1 MPGTPAHVWHP
12 WLRTERV
19 LRAILTEPWSAEAW
33 ERIKLEIP
41 ESSQSTPGSG
51 KRAGPTR
58 SR

>member
-41 ESSQSTPGSG
+41 EILAEHARIR
-51 KRAGPTR
+51 KAGW
-58 SR
+58 SN